1 MPSSID
7 GSVVGVTNG
16 GMMLAAAYNNKPQ
29 AVVTY
34 AS

>member
-16 GMMLAAAYNNKPQ
+16 GMMLAAVYTIINHRQ
-29 AVVTY
+29 L
-34 AS
+34 